1 MYFTNYYQPPQGGVH
16 KVSRDV
22 LIIAQRK
29 SKYRDRMAYEVNE
42 RLKSNFVE
50 RGWWIFKWKRSQ
62 LGVVCDHIGNHY
74 SAVWDTAE
82 ALGFI
87 SEHERDVLKQ
97 QALSYK
103 EVSAMLGGSES
114 FLSTL
119 EMKKLM
125 NTLEIKE
132 RK

>member
-1 MYFTNYYQPPQGGVH
+1 MFFTNYYQPPQGGVH
-16 KVSRDV
+16 KVPRDA

-29 SKYRDRMAYEVNE
+29 SKYRDRMVYEVNE
-42 RLKSNFVE
+42 RLKANFVE
-50 RGWWIFKWKRSQ
+50 KGWWIFKWKRSQ
-62 LGVVCDHIGNHY
+62 LAVVCDHIGNHY
-74 SAVWDTAE
+74 SAAWDTAQ

-87 SEHERDVLKQ
+87 SEHERDVMKR
-97 QALSYK
+97 QALSYE
-103 EVSAMLGGSES
+103 EVTAMLGGSES

-132 RK
+132 S

>member
-16 KVSRDV
+16 KVSRDA

-29 SKYRDRMAYEVNE
+29 SKYRDRMVYEVNE

-74 SAVWDTAE
+74 SAAWDTAK

-87 SEHERDVLKQ
+87 SEHERDVLKR
-97 QALSYK
+97 QALSYE

-132 RK
+132 S